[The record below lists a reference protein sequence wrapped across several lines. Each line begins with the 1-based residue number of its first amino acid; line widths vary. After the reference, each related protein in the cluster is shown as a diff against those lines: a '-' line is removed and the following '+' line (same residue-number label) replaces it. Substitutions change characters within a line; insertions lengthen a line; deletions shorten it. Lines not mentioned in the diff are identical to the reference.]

1 MATRA
6 RLTKVG
12 FDSDLTIESF
22 APRQPGPGEVLVDV
36 EACGVCHRDLID
48 RAGRFPWLQ
57 LPLTPG
63 HEACGRVLA
72 TGEGVT
78 EWSPGD
84 RVGSLHRDHCG
95 TCPACERGQ
104 TSLCPNGIWVYGL
117 VVDGG
122 YATHLL
128 ARPDSLFALPEDAPA
143 EDLCA
148 LHCTAGT
155 AYRGLVVQGGLHAG
169 QTVLIV
175 GANGGVGAA
184 AVQVAKRLG
193 AARVVAQVRREDRVA
208 FVEAQ
213 GADQVIVDDGAG
225 FHRRIGDQVDVV
237 LDCVGSPTFNS
248 SLRCARMGGHV
259 VVVGNVAKER
269 ASLNLGYAIVN
280 GLHIHGSSGATA
292 EDMGALLALH
302 AEHPLDLARLRDRVM
317 PLTEADAA
325 QRAIRAGGLA
335 GRIVL
340 DCRAH

>member
-6 RLTKVG
+6 RLTAVG
-12 FDSDLTIESF
+12 FENDLQVESF
-22 APRQPGPGEVLVDV
+22 EAPKPGPSDVLVEV

-57 LPLTPG
+57 VPITPG
-63 HEACGRVLA
+63 HEVCGRVVA
-72 TGEGVT
+72 VGSDVT
-78 EWSPGD
+78 DWKPGD
-84 RVGSLHRDHCG
+84 RVGTLHRDACG
-95 TCPACERGQ
+95 ACAACARGE
-104 TSLCPNGIWVYGL
+104 TSLCPHAVWVYGL

-128 ARPDSLFALPEDAPA
+128 ARPSSLFALPDNGQA

-155 AYRGLVVQGGLHAG
+155 AYRGLVVQGGLSAG
-169 QTVLIV
+169 QTALIV

-193 AARVVAQVRREDRVA
+193 AKVVATVRREDRVE
-208 FVEAQ
+208 FVRGL
-213 GADQVIVDDGAG
+213 GADRVVVDAG
-225 FHRRIGDQVDVV
+225 TGIHKKLGDQVDVV

-259 VVVGNVAKER
+259 VVVGNVSPER
-269 ASLNLGYAIVN
+269 AALNLGYAIVN

-292 EDMGALLALH
+292 EDMANLLKLHHEQPLAL
-302 AEHPLDLARLRDRVM
+302 AALRDHVA
-317 PLTEADAA
+317 PLAQADAA
-325 QRAIRAGGLA
+325 QRALRAGGLA

-340 DCRAH
+340 DCRM